1 MIEAGTSPRVA
12 VIGGG
17 ISGLAAAY
25 RLSTSG
31 LSVTLIEKSAHLG
44 GKVITELIDG
54 FVIERG
60 PDSFVAGKGTVIE
73 LATELGIADRIIST
87 RPEHHGSYVWSR
99 GRLHPLPAGLLLM
112 APARLGPLFGSSLLS
127 WRGKLRAA
135 AELLIPRGQPDGDE
149 SLESFVVRRL
159 GREVLDR
166 IAEPLIAGIHAAE
179 PASMSLEASFPR
191 FLEMERDHRSL
202 ILAAR
207 ALSKRAGNAI
217 NSHFASFRGGMGE
230 LTAAL
235 IGSLQRAEQRI
246 GVAVNRIRMRSATG
260 FLLDLTDGT
269 QLEAEGVVLAT
280 PARDT
285 ASLLEEISPPAREA
299 IVGIRQVSTTA
310 VTLGYRSDQI
320 PALRGTGFV
329 VPTVEG
335 RKLMGVSYLSQ
346 KWEERVP
353 SEEFVLLRAFLR
365 RGPTAGY
372 QPNEV
377 AQAELADLVGIRAHP
392 IIERIHHWEDGLHQ
406 YALGHRER
414 VARAEGYLRAIP
426 GFALAGAAF
435 HGIGLNEC
443 LASGRRAADQIA
455 TTLKGR
461 AHTAVSH

>member
-1 MIEAGTSPRVA
+1 MIETGTNPRV
-12 VIGGG
+12 VVVGGG
-17 ISGLAAAY
+17 ISGLAAAH

-31 LSVTLIEKSAHLG
+31 WSVTLIEKSAQLG

-73 LATELGIADRIIST
+73 LAKELGIADRIIST

-127 WRGKLRAA
+127 WRGRLRAA

-179 PASMSLEASFPR
+179 PASMSLQASFPR

-207 ALSKRAGNAI
+207 ALSKRVGTTTH
-217 NSHFASFRGGMGE
+217 SHFASFRGGMGE

-235 IGSLQRAEQRI
+235 IRSLGRADQRT
-246 GVAVNRIRMRSATG
+246 GVGVNRIRMRSATG
-260 FLLDLTDGT
+260 FLLDLSDGT
-269 QLEAEGVVLAT
+269 QLEAEGIVLAT

-285 ASLLEEISPPAREA
+285 ASLLKGISPPARDA
-299 IVGIRQVSTTA
+299 IIEIRQVSTTS
-310 VTLGYRSDQI
+310 VTLGFRSDQI
-320 PALRGTGFV
+320 PILRGSGFV

-335 RKLMGVSYLSQ
+335 RRLMGVSYMSQ
-346 KWEERVP
+346 KWEERAP
-353 SEEFVLLRAFLR
+353 SEQFVLLRAFLR
-365 RGPTAGY
+365 PGPSAQ
-372 QPNEV
+372 QPTEV
-377 AQAELADLVGIRAHP
+377 ARAELSDLVGIQAQP
-392 IIERIHHWEDGLHQ
+392 ILEKTHHWESGLHQ
-406 YALGHRER
+406 YTLGHRDR
-414 VARAEGYLRAIP
+414 VARAEGYLGAIP
-426 GFALAGAAF
+426 GLALAGAAF

-443 LASGRRAADQIA
+443 IASGRRAADHIA
-455 TTLKGR
+455 MTVKGPVQ
-461 AHTAVSH
+461 AAVSH